1 MIRLHKLSTLS
12 VNQGDIGIILCE
24 IVDAAID
31 VGGADFGNVQLI
43 DPVSSALRIVAQRVC
58 PQWWVDFWNNVPEGQ
73 GCCGVS
79 VHRGE
84 RVIVE
89 NVEQNPIFAG
99 AALDMQL
106 KAGVRAVQSTP
117 LVSRSGKPLGMFSTH
132 YKKPQRP
139 DENKLRLLDLLA

>member
-1 MIRLHKLSTLS
+1 MKSEEASQASEEKRISAELAAMIRLHKLSTLS

-43 DPVSSALRIVAQRVC
+43 DPVSSALRIVAQRGF

-89 NVEQNPIFAG
+89 NVEENPIFAG

-106 KAGVRAVQSTP
+106 KAG
-117 LVSRSGKPLGMFSTH
+117 G
-132 YKKPQRP
+132 
-139 DENKLRLLDLLA
+139 